1 MSRNNYN
8 CSQAELYMACR
19 AAWRLCRKNLADFSA
34 FKTKYTA
41 DFIDQNMAE
50 IEDADYQQDVNA
62 RYVESEGLRM
72 DLVKAKDDILV
83 AYRHLQ
89 AYIDDAYMGEM
100 RGKMYNASGKPFY
113 ERASQCKW
121 ASVSG
126 LLRGA
131 IPFIEENRMLLVANN
146 NMPESF
152 IAKFKQLQTRFDGI
166 HAQYNDSDADASD
179 KTSAKIVANNA
190 IYEKMVAVLDDGKRL
205 YAGDAEMAKN
215 FMLTSIMSQVSG
227 NKQAGIDGR
236 ITKIDKKNPVKNA
249 KITVLNSNNV
259 GVTNKMG
266 RYSIYPLA
274 AATYSVLI
282 EADGFESITVKDIQ
296 VKTGVMK
303 RVSVILKA
311 VAVEDPVLEP
321 VLQPA

>member
-19 AAWRLCRKNLADFSA
+19 ATWRLCRKNLADFSA

-50 IEDADYQQDVNA
+50 IEDADYQQDINA
-62 RYVESEGLRM
+62 RYVESEGLRI

-89 AYIDDAYMGEM
+89 AYIDDAYVGEM

-152 IAKFKQLQTRFDGI
+152 IAKFKQLQTRFDGVLE
-166 HAQYNDSDADASD
+166 QYNDSDADAND
-179 KTSAKIVANNA
+179 KTSAKIVTNNA
-190 IYEKMVAVLDDGKRL
+190 IYE
-205 YAGDAEMAKN
+205 N
-215 FMLTSIMSQVSG
+215 
-227 NKQAGIDGR
+227 
-236 ITKIDKKNPVKNA
+236 
-249 KITVLNSNNV
+249 
-259 GVTNKMG
+259 
-266 RYSIYPLA
+266 
-274 AATYSVLI
+274 
-282 EADGFESITVKDIQ
+282 
-296 VKTGVMK
+296 
-303 RVSVILKA
+303 VIL
-311 VAVEDPVLEP
+311 
-321 VLQPA
+321 